1 MGNVESFGEWRH
13 TEREG
18 ANLATSY
25 SIFKNVFRGSNISL
39 GWVCVALTL
48 EFSVVIIFDDG
59 CLCFL
64 DVALVFAHT
73 YIWLPRRARL
83 LFFISLLSLSHM

>member
-1 MGNVESFGEWRH
+1 MGMLKVLESGGTH
-13 TEREG
+13 TEG
-18 ANLATSY
+18 ANLAT

-48 EFSVVIIFDDG
+48 EFLVVIIFDDG

-73 YIWLPRRARL
+73 HLVTAPRAFT
-83 LFFISLLSLSHM
+83 LFHLSLVSLAHVSSA